1 MGRRGALFAERP
13 MLLAAR
19 VNFLWP
25 PDGHALMRAFIISDE
40 NGRTSGSWG
49 TIGALIQIKDGSL
62 SVRDDR

>member
-19 VNFLWP
+19 VIFLWS
-25 PDGHALMRAFIISDE
+25 PDGHALMRAFIMRDE

-49 TIGALIQIKDGSL
+49 TIVALIQIKDGSL